1 MKSYNKVR
9 ARTDSSRA
17 FLLLVP
23 YRGQVS
29 GAMIIQCMQ
38 QHNRKDEASAQS
50 ACADAKDARYVN
62 VKQDFKNVLPTL
74 PVVELCVNDVPVR
87 NFKLH
92 SVISTCALTYFLP

>member
-1 MKSYNKVR
+1 
-9 ARTDSSRA
+9 
-17 FLLLVP
+17 
-23 YRGQVS
+23 
-29 GAMIIQCMQ
+29 MQ
-38 QHNRKDEASAQS
+38 KHNRKDEASAQS
-50 ACADAKDARYVN
+50 ACADDAKDARYVN